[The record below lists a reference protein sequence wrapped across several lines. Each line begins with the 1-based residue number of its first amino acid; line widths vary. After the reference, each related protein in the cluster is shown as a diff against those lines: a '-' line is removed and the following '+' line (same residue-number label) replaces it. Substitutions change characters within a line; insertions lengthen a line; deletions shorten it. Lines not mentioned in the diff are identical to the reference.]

1 MSIEEENLDA
11 MDRLYAEKESTDRQN
26 QDRYRYY
33 EDLYN
38 NQYRWT
44 THKQDDGKFHAT
56 YLKSKISHGWLTFT
70 TKKTRYFVKRSSA
83 KAWCLKQLR
92 KAKQHQKIVLDKR
105 AERKQQRLDAKPK
118 LTPTQKAIKI
128 AGNKIQHYKNLQN
141 KCNKKLRSLHTRNKT
156 YQKRINYHKKRI
168 EKLVQDQRQTSEI
181 RL

>member
-1 MSIEEENLDA
+1 MDA
-11 MDRLYAEKESTDRQN
+11 MDRLFAEKESTDTQN
-26 QDRYRYY
+26 QNRYRYY

-38 NQYRWT
+38 NEYRWT
-44 THKQDDGKFHAT
+44 THKQEDGKFHAT
-56 YLKSKISHGWLTFT
+56 YLKAKTSHGWLTFT

-83 KAWCLKQLR
+83 KAWCLKLVR
-92 KAKQHQKIVLDKR
+92 KAKMHQKVVIDAR
-105 AERKQQRLDAKPK
+105 AVRKQQRFDAKPK

-128 AGNKIQHYKNLQN
+128 AESKIQHYKNLQN

-168 EKLVQDQRQTSEI
+168 DKLVQDQRQTSEI